1 MKSVRPVPQPTS
13 RIPSP
18 NSSVSPAQL
27 SPFGPHPQRQ
37 IANHSIQQTST
48 QSGSTTQLYP
58 VRHLSLTPLARTQHA
73 DTLEL
78 QTLLH
83 SVYSECVFPA
93 SSLLHCH
100 PSLTTAFT
108 LKDRKE
114 TTGSRQKGSPYLQS
128 LLKTA
133 RQRKEQRTQRRQHRQ
148 KRLHWQR
155 QAE

>member
-1 MKSVRPVPQPTS
+1 MWCIITVPSSAAALLLYLRGGMGMKSVRPVPQPTS

-58 VRHLSLTPLARTQHA
+58 VRHLSLTPLARRQHA

-93 SSLLHCH
+93 SSLLHYH

-108 LKDRKE
+108 LLRTQTEKKQRGRDRKE
-114 TTGSRQKGSPYLQS
+114 AHISKAS
-128 LLKTA
+128 
-133 RQRKEQRTQRRQHRQ
+133 
-148 KRLHWQR
+148 
-155 QAE
+155 